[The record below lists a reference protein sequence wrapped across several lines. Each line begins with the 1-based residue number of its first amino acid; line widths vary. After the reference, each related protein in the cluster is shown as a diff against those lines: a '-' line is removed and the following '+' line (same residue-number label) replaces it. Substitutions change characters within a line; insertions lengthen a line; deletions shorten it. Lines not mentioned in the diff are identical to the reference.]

1 MESVGLAATLEIVEK
16 SGLVNISEI
25 LQYRI
30 TEEFL
35 SIFKANGTFQKEQKS
50 KLIQNLNLV
59 PVDARVYVVIVDMGM
74 IWRRSTPTQLDRQKA
89 DATVYTWEDFI
100 TKVINLVFSRHQLA
114 TKIIMVNDP
123 YKLPYS
129 IKDDERDRL
138 KQGNSNIPRVFP
150 KLKDKFPSVSEF
162 NTFLCSGENKTR
174 PQHLIKNELFRVA
187 ISSSKLIQSCFRY
200 ITISVQLTKLR

>member
-1 MESVGLAATLEIVEK
+1 MESVGLAAVLEIVEK

-74 IWRRSTPTQLDRQKA
+74 IWQRSTPTRLDRQKA
-89 DATVYTWEDFI
+89 DATVYT
-100 TKVINLVFSRHQLA
+100 
-114 TKIIMVNDP
+114 
-123 YKLPYS
+123 
-129 IKDDERDRL
+129 
-138 KQGNSNIPRVFP
+138 
-150 KLKDKFPSVSEF
+150 
-162 NTFLCSGENKTR
+162 
-174 PQHLIKNELFRVA
+174 
-187 ISSSKLIQSCFRY
+187 
-200 ITISVQLTKLR
+200 